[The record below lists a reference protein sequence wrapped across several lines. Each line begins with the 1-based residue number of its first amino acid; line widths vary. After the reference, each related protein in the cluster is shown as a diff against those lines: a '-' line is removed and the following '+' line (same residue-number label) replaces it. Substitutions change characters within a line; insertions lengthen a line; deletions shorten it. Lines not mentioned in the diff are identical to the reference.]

1 MVVFVTGGTGFIGSH
16 LVDSLLLDPQITEVR
31 CMVRSD
37 LKWLS
42 GKKITPIQA
51 SLSDLKK
58 LGEALEGVDIVYHL
72 AGMVMAPDYDTL
84 HKVNVDGTESLLLL
98 AQKCGVKHT
107 IVASSLAAVG
117 PSNGQALD
125 ETEAFKP
132 VSNYGR
138 SKKNMEIMINALTLS
153 MPITIIRPPAVFGP
167 REDQILSFFKS
178 AARGFAPIIGNGNHP
193 LVSMVY
199 VKDLVNGI
207 ILAAQKEAVGT
218 RTFFI
223 TGQHDYSWNEIVEAT
238 SVALNRKVRTIKLKA
253 DWVQKAGTL
262 AENVLK
268 PFGVYPVVNKE
279 KAQELVLEWRCSSA
293 KAQKEL
299 GYKANYSLM
308 NAIGETV
315 EWYQRHHWI

>member
-37 LKWLS
+37 LKWLA
-42 GKKITPIQA
+42 GKNITPISA
-51 SLSDLKK
+51 SLTDLQKM
-58 LGEALEGVDIVYHL
+58 GEALQGVDLVYHL
-72 AGMVMAPDYDTL
+72 AGMVMAPKYESL
-84 HKVNVDGTESLLLL
+84 HKVNVEGTEALLLM
-98 AQKCGVKHT
+98 AQKCGVKKT

-117 PSNGQALD
+117 PSSGVAL
-125 ETEAFKP
+125 TENDAFKP

-138 SKKNMEIMINALTLS
+138 SKKNMEIMINS
-153 MPITIIRPPAVFGP
+153 MNLKMPVTIIRPPAVFGP

-178 AARGFAPIIGNGNHP
+178 AAKGFAPIVGNGNSP

-199 VKDLVNGI
+199 VKDLVNGFI
-207 ILAAQKEAVGT
+207 AAAKNEQQGT
-218 RTFFI
+218 NTYFI
-223 TGQHDYSWNEIVEAT
+223 TGEYDYSWNEIVEAT
-238 SVALNRKVRTIKLKA
+238 SMALRKKVRIIKLKA
-253 DWVQKAGTL
+253 EWVQKAGNI

-279 KAQELVLEWRCSSA
+279 KAQELVLEWRCSSK
-293 KAQKEL
+293 KAQDEL
-299 GYKANYSLM
+299 GYKAKCPLNK
-308 NAIGETV
+308 AIAETV